1 MCDGCPLQA
10 IADAFPKAQTELSIW
25 REKAGTPDRVTLTVT
40 HGAEEFSA
48 QGSSCRDVVA
58 AVLVQIDK
66 LPRTANPNL
75 TYFGEGLDATRI
87 EDCRVVM
94 TD

>member
-1 MCDGCPLQA
+1 MCEGCPLQM
-10 IADAFPKAQTELSIW
+10 IADAFPKSQTELSIW

-48 QGSSCRDVVA
+48 QGPSCREVVA
-58 AVLVQIDK
+58 AVLVQIEK

-75 TYFGEGLDATRI
+75 TYVNGELDATRI
-87 EDCRVVM
+87 GDCRAVM
-94 TD
+94 VE

>member
-25 REKAGTPDRVTLTVT
+25 REKAGTPDRVTLTVM

-66 LPRTANPNL
+66 LPHTANPNL

-87 EDCRVVM
+87 GD
-94 TD
+94 